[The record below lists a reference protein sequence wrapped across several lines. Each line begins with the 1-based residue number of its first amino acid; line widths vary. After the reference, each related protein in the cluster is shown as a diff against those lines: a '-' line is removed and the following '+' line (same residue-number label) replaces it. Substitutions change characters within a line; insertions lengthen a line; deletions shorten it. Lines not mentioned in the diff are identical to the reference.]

1 MMQFFR
7 GLREH
12 YNVKAHGAGIY
23 FATDTKE
30 IIQNDLSF
38 LGELPA
44 DLAAAI
50 ARIEANEGAIEVLNG
65 TGEGSV
71 SKQISD
77 AIDSFA
83 NAMSE
88 DGVVN
93 TFKELVEYAANNTSD
108 LGDLIVRADNVEAKN
123 NEQDLLISAL
133 QSDLLILKDSID
145 MKFET
150 TISELEAST
159 DNKITNAF
167 SWENVL

>member
-1 MMQFFR
+1 
-7 GLREH
+7 
-12 YNVKAHGAGIY
+12 
-23 FATDTKE
+23 
-30 IIQNDLSF
+30 
-38 LGELPA
+38 
-44 DLAAAI
+44 
-50 ARIEANEGAIEVLNG
+50 
-65 TGEGSV
+65 
-71 SKQISD
+71 
-77 AIDSFA
+77 
-83 NAMSE
+83 MSE

-133 QSDLLILKDSID
+133 QSDLLILKDSVD

-167 SWENVL
+167 SWEDVL

>member
-1 MMQFFR
+1 
-7 GLREH
+7 
-12 YNVKAHGAGIY
+12 
-23 FATDTKE
+23 
-30 IIQNDLSF
+30 
-38 LGELPA
+38 
-44 DLAAAI
+44 
-50 ARIEANEGAIEVLNG
+50 
-65 TGEGSV
+65 
-71 SKQISD
+71 
-77 AIDSFA
+77 
-83 NAMSE
+83 MSE

-108 LGDLIVRADNVEAKN
+108 LGGLIVRADNVEAKN

>member
-1 MMQFFR
+1 
-7 GLREH
+7 
-12 YNVKAHGAGIY
+12 
-23 FATDTKE
+23 
-30 IIQNDLSF
+30 
-38 LGELPA
+38 
-44 DLAAAI
+44 
-50 ARIEANEGAIEVLNG
+50 
-65 TGEGSV
+65 
-71 SKQISD
+71 
-77 AIDSFA
+77 
-83 NAMSE
+83 MSE

-133 QSDLLILKDSID
+133 QSDLVILKDSID

-167 SWENVL
+167 SWEDVL